1 MALRDP
7 QPAPLT
13 YAQLIRLREKLDDH
27 NRYELIEG
35 ELQVTPA
42 PAPEHQWVSA
52 DFFGLLW
59 THVHAHSLGR
69 VFFAPFDIIFTKNDV
84 VQPDIF
90 YVTGEQIE
98 RIGRRGIE
106 EARTLVIEIL
116 SPSTTARDR
125 GIKRELYERQ
135 GVPHYWLAHPT
146 RRTLEVRELRGSQS
160 QYELMATLTG
170 NAEFRPALFPGLV
183 IPLREIWPPRSW
195 RARQ

>member
-7 QPAPLT
+7 QPAPFT
-13 YAQLIRLREKLDDH
+13 YSQLVRLREKLDDH
-27 NRYELIEG
+27 NRYEIIDG
-35 ELQVTPA
+35 DLQVTPA
-42 PAPEHQWVSA
+42 PAPEHQWASSG
-52 DFFGLLW
+52 FHRILS
-59 THVHAHSLGR
+59 THVWDNRLGI
-69 VFFAPFDIIFTKNDV
+69 VMFAPFDVIFTKNDV

-90 YVTGEQIE
+90 YITAEQ
-98 RIGRRGIE
+98 IGRRGIE
-106 EARTLVIEIL
+106 EAPTLVVEVL

-146 RRTLEVRELRGSQS
+146 RRTLEVHELRGG

-170 NAEFRPALFPGLV
+170 NAEFRPALFPDLV

-195 RARQ
+195 RARR

>member
-7 QPAPLT
+7 QPAPFT
-13 YAQLIRLREKLDDH
+13 YSQLVHLREKLDDH
-27 NRYELIEG
+27 NRYEIIDG

-42 PAPEHQWVSA
+42 PAPEHQWLSGQ
-52 DFFGLLW
+52 FFGLLW
-59 THVHAHSLGR
+59 THVRQNHLGM
-69 VFFAPFDIIFTKNDV
+69 VFCAPLDVMFTDFSV
-84 VQPDIF
+84 VEPDIV
-90 YVTGEQIE
+90 YITAEQVA

-106 EARTLVIEIL
+106 EAPTLVIEIL

-146 RRTLEVRELRGSQS
+146 RRTLEVHELRGGH
-160 QYELMATLTG
+160 YELMATLTG

-195 RARQ
+195 RTRR

>member
-7 QPAPLT
+7 QPAPFT
-13 YAQLIRLREKLDDH
+13 YSQLVRLREKLDDH
-27 NRYELIEG
+27 NRYEIIDG
-35 ELQVTPA
+35 DLQVTPA
-42 PAPEHQWVSA
+42 PAPEHQWASSG
-52 DFFGLLW
+52 FHRILS
-59 THVHAHSLGR
+59 THVWDNRLGI
-69 VFFAPFDIIFTKNDV
+69 VMFAPFDVIFTKNDV

-90 YVTGEQIE
+90 YITAEQIE

-106 EARTLVIEIL
+106 EAPTLVVEVL

-146 RRTLEVRELRGSQS
+146 RRTLEVHELRGG

-170 NAEFRPALFPGLV
+170 NAEFRPALFPDLV

-195 RARQ
+195 RARR